1 MKRNKMG
8 IVPIVQS
15 TFREVTME
23 NNQGSFNS
31 NDSEHQKDIEDNKAI
46 AALAYLL
53 FFLPLVAAPNS
64 AYGKF
69 HANQGLILLLLSLAI
84 SVVGGIIP
92 FIGWFIIAPIGG
104 LLCLVLFI
112 LGVIN
117 ALNGTEKEL
126 PIIGTIKIIK

>member
-1 MKRNKMG
+1 
-8 IVPIVQS
+8 
-15 TFREVTME
+15 ME
-23 NNQGSFNS
+23 NNQGNFNP
-31 NDSEHQKDIEDNKAI
+31 NDPERQKDIEDNKMI

-53 FFLPLVAAPNS
+53 FFLPLVAIPNS
-64 AYGKF
+64 AFGKF

-84 SVVGGIIP
+84 SVVGGMIP

-126 PIIGTIKIIK
+126 PLIGTIRILK